1 MASSCSDF
9 DLCACLGLKHCK
21 DLTFIFS
28 PYEKPFNKT
37 RSVLVAMP
45 TAFSRGWSC
54 TNRPSSLSRSGFNLS
69 DSWRSKDEMSDTI
82 VEIPNRSHDLKFE
95 FIELVIIK
103 MNITRKDKSPCGIDE
118 MRKKKLMN

>member
-1 MASSCSDF
+1 
-9 DLCACLGLKHCK
+9 
-21 DLTFIFS
+21 
-28 PYEKPFNKT
+28 
-37 RSVLVAMP
+37 
-45 TAFSRGWSC
+45 
-54 TNRPSSLSRSGFNLS
+54 
-69 DSWRSKDEMSDTI
+69 MSDTI